1 MDDKLKKM
9 SFKDFTVVNP
19 SMTDDEYLA
28 YQAQKRRRGHFDTQG
43 ESVEHVDEAKAPSTV
58 KHKGKTYYQTGKT
71 GKDSKTGHPSFEY
84 SSDLDGDD
92 VRVWYNSKTK
102 KVAMESV
109 EHMGT
114 VEEKTLHI
122 N

>member
-43 ESVEHVDEAKAPSTV
+43 ESVEYVDEGSAAKYT
-58 KHKGKTYYQTGKT
+58 
-71 GKDSKTGHPSFEY
+71 E
-84 SSDLDGDD
+84 
-92 VRVWYNSKTK
+92 
-102 KVAMESV
+102 
-109 EHMGT
+109 
-114 VEEKTLHI
+114 EEKFLIKHLSKAI
-122 N
+122 RDFDPYDDEDEDRDNGWGESPREEYEDALN